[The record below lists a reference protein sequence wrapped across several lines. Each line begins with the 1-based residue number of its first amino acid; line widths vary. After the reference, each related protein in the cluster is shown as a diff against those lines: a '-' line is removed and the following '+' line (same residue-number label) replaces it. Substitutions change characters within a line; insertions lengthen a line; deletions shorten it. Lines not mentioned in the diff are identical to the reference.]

1 MIKVSTINE
10 DISLYIFGKPIDTDS
25 VILTNEEKRNI
36 DINDIKYVNVDTDN
50 RLIYKLDEDDI
61 VYGLGENVR
70 GLNKR
75 GWIYTS
81 FCSDEYSHC
90 PDKKS
95 LYGAHNFIIVYG
107 KENFGIFVDSPS
119 KVTFDIG
126 YTNHNEIK
134 IINENSDFKLYIIE
148 GDSLNDIVKN
158 FRILIGKSYIP
169 PRWAF
174 GYGQSKWGYGS
185 EEEVR
190 EIVKKFQDK
199 DIPLEMLYL
208 DIDYMKDFKDFTVD
222 KANFPNFDGLIKD
235 LKEDGI
241 KAIPIVDAGVKI
253 EKGYE
258 TYEEGLKGDYFCV
271 DKDGKPFVA
280 AVWPGKVHFPDF
292 LNKEARKWFGRKYK
306 TLTDM
311 GIEGFWN
318 DMNEPAIFYSEEGLK
333 KAFEKAEEYKDK
345 NIDIFSFFDLRDT
358 FSSVA
363 NSMDDYKSIYHKV
376 DGKLVS
382 HYDVHNLYGF
392 NMTRSASEGLDEI
405 FQNKRY
411 LLFSRASTIGM
422 HRYGGMW
429 TGDCYSWWE
438 HIEMNLKMLPSLNM
452 CGFMFIGSDTGGFGA
467 DTTSDLLIRWNQLS
481 LFTPLYRNHSSRWS
495 RSQEP
500 FAFDKETEDIVR
512 NIIKFRY
519 SLIPYLYSEFMKSVK
534 DDSMYFKPLTFEYGY
549 DPKVKEV
556 EDQLIVGDSIMIAPI
571 YKQNTTGRYIYLPEN
586 MLLCSVDL
594 NNKFKFKLY
603 TEGYNFFEYGMDEIV
618 FFIRNNK
625 MIPIADSRSKVD
637 DVVLDE
643 LNLIA
648 FVEDKAE
655 YYLYD
660 DDGISK
666 SEGNRIKFTVEKI
679 NDKYEFNVQGDVN
692 KKIRKVNLKII
703 DIHGKEINL
712 VKVI

>member
-1 MIKVSTINE
+1 MIQVSDIN
-10 DISLYIFGKPIDTDS
+10 DYISLYIFGKPIDTDS
-25 VILTNEEKRNI
+25 VILTNEKKRNI
-36 DINDIKYVNVDTDN
+36 STTEIKYLELDTN
-50 RLIYKLDEDDI
+50 NILTYELEKDDI

-81 FCSDEYSHC
+81 FSSDEYSHC

-107 KENFGIFVDSPS
+107 KKCFGVFIDSPS

-126 YTNHNEIK
+126 YTNYNEIK
-134 IINENSDFKLYIIE
+134 IINENKDFKLYIIE
-148 GDSLNDIVKN
+148 GSSLNDIVRN

-169 PRWAF
+169 PKWAF

-185 EEEVR
+185 EQEVR
-190 EIVKKFQDK
+190 KVVKKFKDR

-208 DIDYMKDFKDFTVD
+208 DIDYMKDFKDFTID
-222 KANFPNFDGLIKD
+222 KVNFPDMCGLISD
-235 LKEDGI
+235 LKKDGI
-241 KAIPIVDAGVKI
+241 KVIPIIDAGIKI
-253 EKGYE
+253 EEGYE
-258 TYEEGLKGDYFCV
+258 IYEEGLKGDYFCV
-271 DKDGKPFVA
+271 DKNGKPFVA

-292 LNKEARKWFGRKYK
+292 LNKEVRTWFGDKYK
-306 TLTDM
+306 TLTDI

-333 KAFEKAEEYKDK
+333 KAFEKAEEYRDK

-363 NSMDDYKSIYHKV
+363 NSIEDYKNIYHKIN
-376 DGKLVS
+376 GKLVS

-392 NMTRSASEGLDEI
+392 NMTRSASEQLDKI
-405 FQNKRY
+405 FKDKRY

-438 HIEMNLKMLPSLNM
+438 HIELTLKMLPSLNM
-452 CGFMFIGSDTGGFGA
+452 CGFMFIGSDTGGFGS

-481 LFTPLYRNHSSRWS
+481 LFTPLYRNHSSKWS
-495 RSQEP
+495 RAQEP
-500 FAFDKETEDIVR
+500 FAFDKETEDIVK

-519 SLIPYLYSEFMKSVK
+519 SLIPYLYSEFMKAVQ
-534 DDSMYFKPLTFEYGY
+534 DNAMYFKPLTFEYE
-549 DPKVKEV
+549 DNPKVREV

-571 YKQNTTGRYIYLPEN
+571 YKQNTKGRYIYLPED
-586 MLLCSVDL
+586 MLMCSVDV
-594 NNKFKFKLY
+594 NNKFIFKMY
-603 TEGYNFFEYGMDEIV
+603 KEGYNFFEYPMDEIS
-618 FFIRNNK
+618 FFIRKNK
-625 MIPIADSRSKVD
+625 MVPMVDSKNRIDEVT
-637 DVVLDE
+637 LDE

-648 FVEDKAE
+648 FVKDKAE
-655 YYLYD
+655 YYFYD

-666 SEGNRIKFTVEKI
+666 KEGNRIKFTIEKV
-679 NDKYEFNVQGDVN
+679 NDRYEFNIQGDIN
-692 KKIRKVNLKII
+692 KKIKSVKLKIL
-703 DIHGKEINL
+703 DIQGKEINL
-712 VKVI
+712 VKMI